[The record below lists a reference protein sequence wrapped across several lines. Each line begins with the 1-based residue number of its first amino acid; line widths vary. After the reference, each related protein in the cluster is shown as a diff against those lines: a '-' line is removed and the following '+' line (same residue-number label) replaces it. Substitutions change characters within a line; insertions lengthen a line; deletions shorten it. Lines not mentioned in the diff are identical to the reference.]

1 MKAPDKI
8 FIQPSPYYSWTPERQ
23 FEGDEE
29 YIRKEALL
37 EWAKEQAKHFSA
49 RSDELEVID
58 PTNPDVIFFDGKHA
72 AFTEMIK
79 RIES

>member
-8 FIQPSPYYSWTPERQ
+8 FIQPSPHYSWTPEIQ

-37 EWAKEQAKHFSA
+37 EWLKDNAPVEASVYGFMGGYMAAYKQ
-49 RSDELEVID
+49 VID
-58 PTNPDVIFFDGKHA
+58 KLNS
-72 AFTEMIK
+72 M
-79 RIES
+79 